1 MKPPLT
7 ILFVYGDGPRVG
19 RIMLPRWVAHGLIC
33 LLAAIVLAMAGVSS
47 HYAFLLQDGNE
58 SAALRQALDAQRD
71 RMALFRTRVASVR
84 NEILAW
90 KGIHAKIRESFGP
103 DAAKQ
108 EPPTGV
114 GGRTPLADAPEG
126 AKPGLGNELRLLA
139 MSVAEEDQRLRDLEP
154 LMSRTGKLVSSLPLR
169 WPVRGPLNSGFGTR
183 RSPWTGV
190 REHHDGVDI
199 GSLAGTPVK
208 SPAAGRVMASGAGG
222 SYGRYVKLDHG
233 NGVRS
238 LYGHLSK
245 IEVKIGQH
253 VEKGDVIG
261 LVGST
266 GRSTGPHL
274 HYEVHV
280 DGKAVDPRSFLWN
293 G

>member
-1 MKPPLT
+1 MKAPFT
-7 ILFVYGDGPRVG
+7 ILFVYGDGARVG
-19 RIMLPRWVAHGLIC
+19 RLTLPRWVANGLVC
-33 LLAAIVLAMAGVSS
+33 LLMAVALAMAGISS

-58 SAALRQALDAQRD
+58 SAALRQALDAQHE
-71 RMALFRTRVASVR
+71 RMSLFRTRVASVR

-103 DAAKQ
+103 DAVKA
-108 EPPTGV
+108 EAPTGV
-114 GGRTPLADAPEG
+114 GGRTPMPDAPGG
-126 AKPGLGNELRLLA
+126 AKPSLGSELQLLA

-154 LMSRTGKLVSSLPLR
+154 LMSQTGKLVSSLPLR
-169 WPVRGPLNSGFGTR
+169 WPVHGAINSGFGMR

-190 REHHDGVDI
+190 REHHDGIDI
-199 GSLAGTPVK
+199 AGIAGTPVK
-208 SPAAGRVMASGAGG
+208 SPASGRVMAAGAGG